1 MEQMGLAKRFL
12 QRYNTQNNSCEKRFL
27 TGTAIAAASGEGP
40 FYVDRLGSLFTEI
53 QKGHPMH
60 WGCLFCSAPPAQYI
74 QESIQPAL
82 SQASRFVRNTASPIH
97 FVRFVHNIH

>member
-1 MEQMGLAKRFL
+1 MASPLSLIKRVKTDTPAGQIGLAKRLL

-53 QKGHPMH
+53 QKGHPH
-60 WGCLFCSAPPAQYI
+60 ALGVPFLFCSTSAIY
-74 QESIQPAL
+74 SG
-82 SQASRFVRNTASPIH
+82 VHTAGS
-97 FVRFVHNIH
+97 FTGFTLC